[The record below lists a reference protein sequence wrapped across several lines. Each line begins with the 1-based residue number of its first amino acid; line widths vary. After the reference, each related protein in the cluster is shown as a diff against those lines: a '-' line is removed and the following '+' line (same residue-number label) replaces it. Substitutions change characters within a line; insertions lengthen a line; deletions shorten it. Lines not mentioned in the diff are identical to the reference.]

1 MSPLSAQRWPFGCGA
16 HARSLCVRL
25 NPFAPFFSR
34 LQGIQAFAERWIYGS
49 GCPRVFLERHYI
61 RSRNVLELKLR
72 QSGSAAC
79 RRGALRAARKQ
90 GADDSHSTIKVCWGV
105 QV

>member
-1 MSPLSAQRWPFGCGA
+1 M
-16 HARSLCVRL
+16 
-25 NPFAPFFSR
+25 
-34 LQGIQAFAERWIYGS
+34 
-49 GCPRVFLERHYI
+49 FLERHYI

-90 GADDSHSTIKVCWGV
+90 GADDSHSTIKVWVVCVGRVWTEGCKGCKRRALRAARR
-105 QV
+105 QGSRRCTAS